1 MLKTIFV
8 IFFILA
14 FGVVG
19 YLLGLEDGRVA
30 SMEKETRS
38 KSEVVRLIASLQT
51 EKDLKATTKYAL
63 KRCVEFFK
71 LK

>member
-1 MLKTIFV
+1 MLEAIFV

-14 FGVVG
+14 FGVTG
-19 YLLGLEDGRVA
+19 YLLGFEDGRV
-30 SMEKETRS
+30 SRMEKEKQS
-38 KSEVVRLIASLQT
+38 KSEVIRLIASLQT

-63 KRCVEFFK
+63 KRCTEFFK